1 MTINVNSTTETVSI
15 NNVSIPST
23 VDFILTSGY
32 SKEPVIL
39 AATRTQQNDRYSTID
54 ITFPV
59 EFKDQH
65 KNGVYYYSIENGG
78 TIYEAGF
85 VKIITEPGGETG
97 ITNYT
102 SNPETENREAE
113 VFFRPN
119 Y

>member
-15 NNVSIPST
+15 NNVSIPTT

-32 SKEPVIL
+32 SKEPVVL
-39 AATRTQQNDRYSTID
+39 SAVRTLQNNRYTTID

-59 EFKDQH
+59 EFKDEH
-65 KNGVYYYSIENGG
+65 KNGVYYYSIESGA
-78 TIYEAGF
+78 TKYQAGF

-102 SNPETENREAE
+102 STPALENREAD
-113 VFFRPN
+113 VFYRPN

>member
-15 NNVSIPST
+15 NNSSIPAT

-39 AATRTQQNDRYSTID
+39 SAVRTLQNNRYSTID
-54 ITFPV
+54 ITFPAD
-59 EFKDQH
+59 FKDQH
-65 KNGVYYYSIENGG
+65 KNGVYYYAIKAGD
-78 TIYEAGF
+78 TQYEAGF
-85 VKIITEPGGETG
+85 AKIITEPGGETG

-102 SNPETENREAE
+102 STPATENREAD
-113 VFFRPN
+113 VYFRPN